1 MKKYTFK
8 ALVFYMCFRRNPMRL
23 RLDVG
28 TVLETFGRANTPMMG
43 GNVDNFRDMGGCNVD
58 KGHLWIA
65 TCWA

>member
-1 MKKYTFK
+1 
-8 ALVFYMCFRRNPMRL
+8 MRL
-23 RLDVG
+23 RLDFG